1 MKPDPVIDSV
11 RAARHA
17 ISERHGHDPKRLI
30 EYYQERQ
37 KALADRLVGH
47 KKEPEI
53 EDEA

>member
-17 ISERHGHDPKRLI
+17 ISERCGHDPKRLI

-37 KALADRLVGH
+37 KALVPMD
-47 KKEPEI
+47 I
-53 EDEA
+53 ITST

>member
-1 MKPDPVIDSV
+1 MKPDPVIDSI

-17 ISERHGHDPKRLI
+17 ISERCGHDPKRLL

-37 KALADRLVGH
+37 KALTERLVGH
-47 KKEPEI
+47 KREPVT